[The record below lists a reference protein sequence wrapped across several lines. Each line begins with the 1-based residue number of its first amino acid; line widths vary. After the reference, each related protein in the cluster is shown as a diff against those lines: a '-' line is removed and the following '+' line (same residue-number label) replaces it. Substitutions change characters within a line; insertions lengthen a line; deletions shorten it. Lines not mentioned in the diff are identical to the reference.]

1 MGDEEENDANYKS
14 TLIHFMNW
22 RDEAAYERDH
32 EFTQEELGGITADE
46 IASWFNQRAYGTD
59 TPGRNDRPI
68 HMRSNSLLY
77 LKKALSWFMP
87 NRHHQWNELTNVGN
101 PTRSRA
107 VNDMIKRVKKFEA
120 RRQGAPSKAR
130 RPLKEAEFRTLIS
143 TLRESDDFY
152 VKYGITALLAF
163 QFHMIGRV
171 DCCSKWLSENLQ
183 PHDAHPDKAAKVKL
197 SWSKNVREERDAPW
211 QHVFGSMDWVF
222 CVLLNVGL

>member
-1 MGDEEENDANYKS
+1 MAAWRRSNQTSSSDRHVERQHGCQ
-14 TLIHFMNW
+14 LIHFMNW

-87 NRHHQWNELTNVGN
+87 NRHHQWNGLTNVGN

-130 RPLKEAEFRTLIS
+130 RPP
-143 TLRESDDFY
+143 
-152 VKYGITALLAF
+152 
-163 QFHMIGRV
+163 
-171 DCCSKWLSENLQ
+171 WLSSCY
-183 PHDAHPDKAAKVKL
+183 A
-197 SWSKNVREERDAPW
+197 S
-211 QHVFGSMDWVF
+211 
-222 CVLLNVGL
+222 